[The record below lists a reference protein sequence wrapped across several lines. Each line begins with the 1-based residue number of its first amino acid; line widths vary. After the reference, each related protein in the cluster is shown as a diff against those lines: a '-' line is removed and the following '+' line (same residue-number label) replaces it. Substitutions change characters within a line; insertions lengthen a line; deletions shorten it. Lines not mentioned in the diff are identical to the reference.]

1 VTATWMMQSPSK
13 LNLDGSALFLD
24 ASAVINLV
32 ASNQMEE
39 ILLALACPILIEETV
54 CGEFKRNPR
63 DGSSSKGVIEALVA
77 RSRLTVVKM
86 SDVQFEMFLRL
97 TGCPPPDDLGDG
109 EAATLACAD
118 GAGAAIIDEKKAMRI
133 AVRDFSKMSV
143 YSSLDLI
150 CSETVSNRLGRS
162 GVSDAV
168 YEALKV
174 ARMRVPHHW
183 RNWIRDLLGQDRA
196 TELVFL
202 K

>member
-1 VTATWMMQSPSK
+1 MQSPSK
-13 LNLDGSALFLD
+13 LNSNGSALFLD

-32 ASNQMEE
+32 ASNRMEE
-39 ILLALACPILIEETV
+39 ILSALACPILIEETV
-54 CGEFKRNPR
+54 CREFKRNPR
-63 DGSSSKGVIEALVA
+63 DGRSSKGVIEALAA
-77 RSRLTVVKM
+77 RSRLTVIKM
-86 SDVQFEMFLRL
+86 SDTQFEIFLQL
-97 TGCPPPDDLGDG
+97 TGSPPPDDLGDG

-133 AVRDFSKMSV
+133 AARDFSTMSI

-150 CSETVSNRLGRS
+150 CSEMVSSRLGKS

-183 RNWIRDLLGQDRA
+183 RNWIREVLGRERA
-196 TELVFL
+196 TELAFL